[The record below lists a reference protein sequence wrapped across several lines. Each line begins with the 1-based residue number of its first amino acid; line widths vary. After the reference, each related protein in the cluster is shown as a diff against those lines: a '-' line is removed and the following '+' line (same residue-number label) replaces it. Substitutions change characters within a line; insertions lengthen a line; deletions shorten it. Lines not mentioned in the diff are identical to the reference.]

1 MDHIW
6 DTFYT
11 GQKRMARFPTAL
23 ATGQDY
29 RLEFAGTPPKKIR
42 FGLEARTGG
51 TMIHI
56 PYPVAGSV
64 RIKIDGKTIDPTPW
78 DEEFSAPAAL
88 TKTKGCGENRFVG
101 VANYLE
107 FWLEPGCDLIV
118 EPKDSIMT
126 RIRMSWTLAEF
137 YAESLLRQRSSK
149 MKWRKLLQLMS
160 MATRSQLSRSLQTR
174 RLSLTRLLRS
184 SLPFRPTW
192 SRRPAMATLT
202 LVPLF

>member
-78 DEEFSAPAAL
+78 DEEFSARAAL

-137 YAESLLRQRSSK
+137 YAEGGTTRFVDRMAASLGISSHRIK
-149 MKWRKLLQLMS
+149 VVAIYEGSVVAQTEIIQDEVEEA
-160 MATRSQLSRSLQTR
+160 ATTDEYGNA
-174 RLSLTRLLRS
+174 LT
-184 SLPFRPTW
+184 
-192 SRRPAMATLT
+192 AEQIAAN
-202 LVPLF
+202 